1 MPGKWKTLTPGYR
14 KRRTAARAA
23 TTPRR
28 STRYARPT
36 KKARMLRHRVRTSP
50 ALAPNVYNFTRG
62 FDSYGFVDANTGIF
76 RQNTDNKYL
85 IISLACQFSDLP
97 DYTEFNSLF
106 SEYKIR
112 SFDITLTPN
121 FTQNQYTV
129 LDSNDAAVRVDIR
142 NYQCFA
148 VPVNYT
154 DEAVDFSSF
163 TGAQIDSWLNC
174 TQRKRVAVFP
184 GRVRRYRTINPRVV
198 KYEGAIDKALGTS
211 TASMGK
217 PYWLST
223 AAPSGVNPDERDVQ
237 HYGMRLLIRRVD
249 GTALSGTANA
259 MGWRVQHQVNFSCRK
274 VQ

>member
-1 MPGKWKTLTPGYR
+1 M
-14 KRRTAARAA
+14 
-23 TTPRR
+23 
-28 STRYARPT
+28 
-36 KKARMLRHRVRTSP
+36 
-50 ALAPNVYNFTRG
+50 
-62 FDSYGFVDANTGIF
+62 DANSGIF
-76 RQNTDNKYL
+76 SQNVDSKYL
-85 IISLACQFSDLP
+85 IISLATQFSDLP
-97 DYTEFNSLF
+97 DFTEFNSLF
-106 SEYKIR
+106 SEYKIN

-129 LDSNDAAVRVDIR
+129 LDAADTSYRVDIR

-154 DEAVDFSSF
+154 DEAVDFAAY
-163 TGAQIDSWLNC
+163 TGAQIDAWLNC
-174 TQRKRVAVFP
+174 TQRKRVTVFP
-184 GRVRRYRTINPRVV
+184 GRVKRYRTSKPRVV

-223 AAPSGVNPDERDVQ
+223 AAPTGVNPDERNVQ

-249 GTALSGTANA
+249 GSTLSGTANP
-259 MGWRVQHQVNFSCRK
+259 MGWRVQHQVYFSCRK